1 MLYIVNIAH
10 NPNMASCNRL
20 LGYYA
25 ALDEMAIDTTVVF
38 LLPDSQ
44 KSKIDVVYRCVKI
57 VYMWDEGCY
66 DNKIFRTL
74 SFYNNIR
81 KLLKMIRL
89 GDVVYTY
96 SINKV
101 TTTLLRVKGI
111 RVFAEIAE
119 HPSLMGKIGFFFSIG
134 RKELMQVVRKLDGLF
149 VISESLRDYFIIRGI
164 PPEKVHIVNMT
175 VDTSRFI
182 GLKKELQKE
191 KYIAYCGTV
200 SNSKDGVD
208 ELIKAFSL
216 VAQKINDIK
225 LYIIGNTPKTCDRTR
240 NLALVE
246 SLGLKDR
253 IVFTGVVC
261 SQEMPQLLKNAEVLL
276 LARPDGL
283 QAKYGFPTKL
293 GEYLLTENPVVVTK
307 VGDIPKFLKDGES
320 ALLAEERNVSS
331 FSSKVIW
338 ALEHPEESAI
348 IGKEGLRVAIK
359 EFNSKTE
366 TAKMVKT
373 IYG

>member
-1 MLYIVNIAH
+1 M
-10 NPNMASCNRL
+10 
-20 LGYYA
+20 
-25 ALDEMAIDTTVVF
+25 
-38 LLPDSQ
+38 
-44 KSKIDVVYRCVKI
+44 
-57 VYMWDEGCY
+57 
-66 DNKIFRTL
+66 
-74 SFYNNIR
+74 
-81 KLLKMIRL
+81 
-89 GDVVYTY
+89 
-96 SINKV
+96 
-101 TTTLLRVKGI
+101 
-111 RVFAEIAE
+111 
-119 HPSLMGKIGFFFSIG
+119 
-134 RKELMQVVRKLDGLF
+134 
-149 VISESLRDYFIIRGI
+149 
-164 PPEKVHIVNMT
+164 
-175 VDTSRFI
+175 
-182 GLKKELQKE
+182 
-191 KYIAYCGTV
+191 
-200 SNSKDGVD
+200 
-208 ELIKAFSL
+208 
-216 VAQKINDIK
+216 
-225 LYIIGNTPKTCDRTR
+225 
-240 NLALVE
+240 VE

-320 ALLAEERNVSS
+320 ALLAEERNASS